1 MPQNKNIDCL
11 FILSAPRSGA
21 SVLAGCLKQLGV
33 DLGASITPA
42 GSSGHSR
49 SFENRDIAL
58 VHDILLR
65 DLGCSWDMLGSLP
78 LGWPDSEA
86 ASRARKSLEGILQS
100 SFKKD
105 QLFAIKDPR
114 LCRLMPLWKPL
125 LESAGISPGL
135 VLVMRHPW
143 ETALSLRKN
152 HDLNLLK
159 AHLLWLIYNREALG
173 FLEKCHENRSDETA
187 SMDKS
192 TQPCSLTITFDQL
205 LADSPGTL
213 GMLQQQCSLSLP
225 RSLEDNI
232 QTVLEFIRPE
242 FKNHH
247 AGRTEESADDLAA
260 YAHFASIYN
269 LFRAGRTSGK
279 DQAGQSTPG
288 FTGIESRLT
297 RDLPYPGGTAPEKS
311 RKETGSEVGTKVFN
325 NFLSL
330 ISSYEKTQREMRL
343 ERERCILSSTCG
355 SETLYTRIMLP
366 DREGGFTMDHSRT
379 FLLPP
384 EEWYELNLPIPDPEL
399 INAHGLVLGALNT
412 RGMVNISRIEFRS
425 LVNNETVWKA
435 DNPQEFKAFEPGQD
449 LVRLPVEEPLQ
460 LMVCGPNPRLS
471 VSPDT
476 PLPDSPLEL
485 RIWIKAGL
493 DMQAVGQVLQSLENR
508 QKQLSQEKKNQAEK
522 TSQEVQELKEKIK
535 SLENQLQETLEMHAQ
550 NAEELQKQIE
560 AEKQKAENA
569 LKEKD
574 DALAEKDRQ
583 LKEHKSK
590 YQEQNQ
596 SLEKTKARANE
607 AEKKLESLNQ
617 ELQQKDK
624 SLEEQS
630 RKLKDLTAEL
640 EQEKSAGQEIK
651 SSLDEK
657 AAELEKRDQSLGE
670 LQEQLQQK
678 DKSLEEQSQKIKEL
692 SSGLEKEKAAGEE
705 IRGKLE
711 EKEKALKSKDEELNK
726 LREELQQ
733 AAQES
738 DKTIQ
743 ALKKDVGQEQEKA
756 SGLKK
761 QLDDKTAE
769 LEQEKTA
776 RQKIKSSLDEKAAEL
791 EKRDQSLGELQEQ
804 LQQKDKSLEEQGQVE
819 KELSNKLENQKKIS
833 KEYYSLLAQ
842 AEQDQEQMRDQINKL
857 EEQTKNKDKELQQAS
872 QASDKTI
879 QALKKE
885 LGQEKEKA
893 SGLKKQLDEKAAELE
908 KRDKSL
914 SELKKKLQ
922 HKDKSLEE
930 LEQQYNELKKSNE
943 QIPQL
948 TLEMEN
954 AWQKSIQLEASL
966 EEKELVLQEE
976 KVRSAQ
982 LKKELERSRN

>member
-1 MPQNKNIDCL
+1 MPQNKIIDCL
-11 FILSAPRSGA
+11 FILSAPRSGS
-21 SVLAGCLKQLGV
+21 SVLAGCLHHLGV
-33 DLGASITPA
+33 ELGSSITPA

-49 SFENRDIAL
+49 AFENRDITL

-78 LGWPDSEA
+78 QGWPDSEA
-86 ASRARKSLEGILQS
+86 AARARKSLEGILES

-105 QLFAIKDPR
+105 RLFAIKDPR
-114 LCRLMPLWKPL
+114 LCRLMPLWQPL
-125 LESAGISPGL
+125 LESAGLSPGL
-135 VLVMRHPW
+135 ALVMRHPW

-152 HDLNLLK
+152 HDLDLLK

-173 FLEKCHENRSDETA
+173 FLEKFHENESTETA
-187 SMDKS
+187 SMTKS
-192 TQPCSLTITFDQL
+192 AKHCSFTVTFDQL

-279 DQAGQSTPG
+279 DQIRQSTTG
-288 FTGIESRLT
+288 FTSIESRLT
-297 RDLPYPGGTAPEKS
+297 RDLPYPRGTAPEKS
-311 RKETGSEVGTKVFN
+311 KKETGSEVGTKVFD
-325 NFLSL
+325 NFLTL

-343 ERERCILSSTCG
+343 ERERCILSSTG
-355 SETLYTRIMLP
+355 SSETLYTRIMLP
-366 DREGGFTMDHSRT
+366 DREGGFTLDQSRT

-399 INAHGLVLGALNT
+399 INAHGLLLGALNT

-435 DNPQEFKAFEPGQD
+435 DNPQEFKTLEPGQD

-460 LMVCGPNPRLS
+460 LLVCGPDPRLS
-471 VSPDT
+471 VSLDT

-493 DMQAVGQVLQSLENR
+493 DMQAVAQVLQSLKNR

-522 TSQEVQELKEKIK
+522 SAQEVQELKEKIN
-535 SLENQLQETLEMHAQ
+535 SLEKQLQETREQQAQ
-550 NAEELQKQIE
+550 KAEELQQQVE

-574 DALAEKDRQ
+574 KALAEKDSQ
-583 LKEHKSK
+583 LKEHNSR

-596 SLEKTKARANE
+596 SLEKEIARAHE
-607 AEKKLESLNQ
+607 AEKKLEILNQ

-630 RKLKDLTAEL
+630 NKLKDMTAEL
-640 EQEKSAGQEIK
+640 KQEKTARQEIK
-651 SSLDEK
+651 SSL
-657 AAELEKRDQSLGE
+657 
-670 LQEQLQQK
+670 
-678 DKSLEEQSQKIKEL
+678 
-692 SSGLEKEKAAGEE
+692 
-705 IRGKLE
+705 E
-711 EKEKALKSKDEELNK
+711 EKKKALKSRIEEIDEMWEDQQKLEDKHYQLELQFQEKQKACNK
-726 LREELQQ
+726 LEEQLQTRDKELQQ
-733 AAQES
+733 SRQES

-743 ALKKDVGQEQEKA
+743 ALKKD
-756 SGLKK
+756 
-761 QLDDKTAE
+761 
-769 LEQEKTA
+769 
-776 RQKIKSSLDEKAAEL
+776 
-791 EKRDQSLGELQEQ
+791 
-804 LQQKDKSLEEQGQVE
+804 
-819 KELSNKLENQKKIS
+819 
-833 KEYYSLLAQ
+833 
-842 AEQDQEQMRDQINKL
+842 
-857 EEQTKNKDKELQQAS
+857 
-872 QASDKTI
+872 
-879 QALKKE
+879 

-914 SELKKKLQ
+914 SGLKEQLQQKDKSLEEQGQKIKKLSSGLEKEKSAGEEIKGKLEEKEKAFKSKDEELNKLREDLQQAGQASDKTIQALKKDLGQEKEKASGLKKQLDEKSAELEQEKAARQEIKSSLDEKAAELEKRDKSLSDLKKKLQ

-930 LEQQYNELKKSNE
+930 FEQQYNELKKSNE